1 MQRLEDYPQT
11 DEGGVALVRDVF
23 QRMGGTVVPP
33 PDHHEDG
40 MRNIFQSWRA
50 TTGPINFEDAY
61 CEQWFV
67 LCETG
72 VPTDGRNGGAW
83 ASSTW

>member
-11 DEGGVALVRDVF
+11 DEGGIAFVRDVF
-23 QRMGGTVVPP
+23 QSMGGTVVPP

-40 MRNIFQSWRA
+40 HPLRDIFQSWRA

-61 CEQWFV
+61 SEN
-67 LCETG
+67 G
-72 VPTDGRNGGAW
+72 VFF
-83 ASSTW
+83 